1 MLVRRRNGERAGLY
15 CEDARRGNNEA
26 GFCVSAGDD
35 GGGVSRA
42 ARAGAR
48 ATPDLAIDKAER
60 VVERGRVLVLRI
72 ENRGRV
78 SEPPA
83 HAEIIAAIVV
93 DSAEPRLVV
102 DGRRRPLRRGESAT
116 D

>member
-1 MLVRRRNGERAGLY
+1 MKKRRFARERGATGG
-15 CEDARRGNNEA
+15 ARRA
-26 GFCVSAGDD
+26 P
-35 GGGVSRA
+35 RA
-42 ARAGAR
+42 AT
-48 ATPDLAIDKAER
+48 TPDLAVDEAKR